1 MDGMVLFGAVRFGMA
16 VMAGYVSV
24 RLVWVRRSRC
34 GAVRFALVPRGSV
47 SLGGHGE
54 ARSVK
59 SGYGMESCGLVRRSR
74 LVMVRQGEE
83 TFGD

>member
-1 MDGMVLFGAVRFGMA
+1 VSCVTASRGQA
-16 VMAGYVSV
+16 VMV
-24 RLVWVRRSRC
+24 
-34 GAVRFALVPRGSV
+34 
-47 SLGGHGE
+47 
-54 ARSVK
+54 RSVK